1 MLMLLINLFRFA
13 AKVAIPSK
21 EANKQPSSIS
31 SNKKP
36 LQGVKQT
43 PKQTPSSQKQG
54 TSKLPRKVSG
64 QPSNAS
70 DSVSVTSSTKEQDL
84 LDDLLDSEADTVS
97 TRSESVDHDAVVFSN
112 RHLQQ
117 DNPSLNGDIPFD
129 SDETDASKSMVA
141 GSPFD
146 VPCRI
151 MPPDILNETPY
162 LSQHSVGIQVEDDS
176 DLKAI
181 RDLKEKGQ
189 NLHELIKQR
198 TELCWQLQNQIDDNN
213 VDFVAAS
220 VMILAVVHK
229 VRMLLIKSCLP
240 LQLLFLKLFR
250 FMVGTLRHGC
260 YYYGLVSVRSE
271 SESICLGILPGPK

>member
-1 MLMLLINLFRFA
+1 MLLINLFCFA
-13 AKVAIPSK
+13 AKVTIPSK
-21 EANKQPSSIS
+21 ETNKQPSSIS

-36 LQGVKQT
+36 LVGVKQT
-43 PKQTPSSQKQG
+43 PKQTSSQKQG
-54 TSKLPRKVSG
+54 TSKLPRKVSA

-70 DSVSVTSSTKEQDL
+70 DSVSVTSSTKDQD

-97 TRSESVDHDAVVFSN
+97 ARSESVGHDAIVFSN

-162 LSQHSVGIQVEDDS
+162 LSQHSVGIQVEDDGN
-176 DLKAI
+176 LKAI
-181 RDLKEKGQ
+181 KDLMEKGQ

-213 VDFVAAS
+213 IDFVAAS
-220 VMILAVVHK
+220 LMILSVVHK
-229 VRMLLIKSCLP
+229 VRMLLLKSCCHCTFDS
-240 LQLLFLKLFR
+240 QNDFHGWKFVSWM
-250 FMVGTLRHGC
+250 FNIITLYH
-260 YYYGLVSVRSE
+260 
-271 SESICLGILPGPK
+271 

>member
-1 MLMLLINLFRFA
+1 MLLINLFCFV
-13 AKVAIPSK
+13 AKVTIPSK
-21 EANKQPSSIS
+21 EANKQPSLIS
-31 SNKKP
+31 SKKKP
-36 LQGVKQT
+36 LVGVKQT
-43 PKQTPSSQKQG
+43 PKQTSSQKQG
-54 TSKLPRKVSG
+54 TSKLPRKVSA

-70 DSVSVTSSTKEQDL
+70 DSVSVTSSTKDQD
-84 LDDLLDSEADTVS
+84 LDDLLDSEADTGLA
-97 TRSESVDHDAVVFSN
+97 RSESLGHDAIVFSN

-162 LSQHSVGIQVEDDS
+162 LSQHSVGIQVEDDGN
-176 DLKAI
+176 LKAMK
-181 RDLKEKGQ
+181 DLMEKGQ

-213 VDFVAAS
+213 IDFVAAS
-220 VMILAVVHK
+220 LMILSVVHK
-229 VRMLLIKSCLP
+229 VRMLLLKSCCHYTFCS
-240 LQLLFLKLFR
+240 QNGFHGWNFVSWRFDCRFLLL
-250 FMVGTLRHGC
+250 
-260 YYYGLVSVRSE
+260 LVIIIIV
-271 SESICLGILPGPK
+271 IILPTA